1 MKIQF
6 FGGFLSVLFL
16 NILFLS
22 AFQECLFAE
31 DEPSCEE
38 IRQFWIDAMGT
49 PKNYVF
55 DAKTE
60 RVETF
65 ETEDFRGELLFQQNG
80 PNTRQKA
87 LLLKPLDLK
96 EGEKRAGF
104 VVPYYE
110 PDRMCGYDFETKKR
124 QKPGR
129 EYAEF
134 GRLLVREGY
143 VVLCVEAYPFNLLTE
158 EAEAGRS
165 QGLKFWQRAAEE
177 LKRIEPE
184 WTGMGKLTADVRLA
198 VDYLAEL
205 ECVDRERLG
214 IAGHS
219 LGGKMAFYGGTLDER
234 LSIVWSSDFGMRWED
249 SNWDDPWYWGKE
261 KVELFQKKGVDHG
274 SLLELL
280 APGTFILIAGEAD
293 GEQTRPLLE
302 QTREKLQ
309 KSGKE
314 LEIFFLNH
322 ASGHQPTRET
332 VEKAL
337 KLIRERFSRK
347 KIDFPPLSI

>member
-1 MKIQF
+1 MSKMKILF
-6 FGGFLSVLFL
+6 YGGVLSLLFCGVFQTRL
-16 NILFLS
+16 LAACELS
-22 AFQECLFAE
+22 Q
-31 DEPSCEE
+31 EE
-38 IRQFWIDAMGT
+38 IREYWLEAMGR

-55 DAKTE
+55 EAKTE

-65 ETEDFRGELLFQQNG
+65 VNEEFQGEILFQQNG
-80 PNTRQKA
+80 PDTRQKM

-96 EGEKRAGF
+96 DGEKRAGF

-110 PDRMCGYDFETKKR
+110 PDRMCGYDLETRKR

-143 VVLCVEAYPFNLLTE
+143 VVLCVESYPFNLLAD
-158 EAEAGRS
+158 EADAGRS
-165 QGLKFWQRAAEE
+165 QGLKFWRKAADE
-177 LKRIEPE
+177 LKRRQPE
-184 WTGMGKLTADVRLA
+184 WTGMGKLTADVCLA
-198 VDYLAEL
+198 VDYLAAQD
-205 ECVDRERLG
+205 CVDRSRLG

-219 LGGKMAFYGGTLDER
+219 LGGKTAFYGGTLDER
-234 LSIVWSSDFGMRWED
+234 ISIILSSDFGMRWED

-261 KVELFQKKGVDHG
+261 KVELFQKKGLDHS
-274 SLLELL
+274 SLLELH

-302 QTREKLQ
+302 QTRERVRKA
-309 KSGKE
+309 GKE
-314 LEIFFLNH
+314 LDVFFLNH

-332 VEKAL
+332 VEEAL
-337 KLIRERFSRK
+337 KLIRDRFSK
-347 KIDFPPLSI
+347 